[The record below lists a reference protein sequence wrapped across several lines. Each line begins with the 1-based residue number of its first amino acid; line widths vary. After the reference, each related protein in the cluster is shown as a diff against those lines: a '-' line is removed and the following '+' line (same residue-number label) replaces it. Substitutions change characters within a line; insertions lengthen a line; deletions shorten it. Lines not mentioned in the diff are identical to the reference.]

1 MFETDR
7 VHEGLSD
14 SRSGLNHVT
23 AESSDCLE
31 KEPTAR
37 YQSARDLA
45 FQLRLVRHPSTPIAA
60 PLVAGT
66 RRRAL
71 VAALVG
77 LIVLAATATLTWW
90 LTRPGPPA
98 SPPTFRRLTFD
109 SGADNGPGALAGRPA
124 GRLCLRSIRRWQTWI
139 SGDKRWRPAKWLGLL
154 EISVSPDK
162 LLFNLGETTGNI
174 WMGEWKP

>member
-109 SGADNGPGALAGRPA
+109 SGLTTDPALSPD
-124 GRLCLRSIRRWQTWI
+124 GRLVAYASDRSGGGKPGYLETRGGDRR
-139 SGDKRWRPAKWLGLL
+139 SGWGCWR
-154 EISVSPDK
+154 
-162 LLFNLGETTGNI
+162 FR
-174 WMGEWKP
+174 